1 MRIVI
6 ITCAALLGMVASP
19 AYAQKGD
26 ASAKQKFVVALQNAI
41 RADDKNWLADHMS
54 YPVNYFGKQKVVIR
68 SKTSFINNYASLVTP
83 KLRVSVLAQDP
94 ASVFENWQ
102 GAMIGGGNENIW
114 ITQVGDSRQRALP
127 DHHDQRRWLRKV
139 EPGYFDRDQG
149 SPGRGIVEFADERA
163 CGRSALQCARKS
175 QSSVRA
181 HRDCFSASCYTN
193 TESTTS
199 FSSDTH
205 LLTSWGGFAPG

>member
-6 ITCAALLGMVASP
+6 TACAALLGVVATP

-68 SKTSFINNYASLVTP
+68 NKTSFINNYASFVTP
-83 KLRVSVLAQDP
+83 KLRASVLAQDL
-94 ASVFENWQ
+94 ADVFENWQ

-114 ITQVGDSRQRALP
+114 ITQVGDSDNAPYQIITINDA
-127 DHHDQRRWLRKV
+127 
-139 EPGYFDRDQG
+139 G
-149 SPGRGIVEFADERA
+149 SG
-163 CGRSALQCARKS
+163 K
-175 QSSVRA
+175 
-181 HRDCFSASCYTN
+181 
-193 TESTTS
+193 
-199 FSSDTH
+199 
-205 LLTSWGGFAPG
+205 